1 MNFNYSYRAFVITCL
16 LFAIFFLSLYS
27 WKLGKGQ
34 EPFDPKYDIEYA
46 ETDPITEEK
55 LEEALALSSKE
66 LSTIETN
73 KAYNEAEKFLEEG
86 NDSEEE
92 EEEEEESFEEKLAK
106 MDAAITEGLTS
117 TSEGEIKAAKEKMKE
132 TFETSL
138 KKGTGKKKSTKGSNR
153 RTTISYS
160 LKDRKALD
168 LPNPV
173 YTCEGGGK
181 IVISITVDALGHI
194 TGATYNKG
202 LSTTTNGCLIDS
214 ALAYANEAR
223 FTTLAGKDGQ
233 LGTIS
238 YNFPGQD

>member
-1 MNFNYSYRAFVITCL
+1 VNFDYSYRAFVITCL
-16 LFAIFFLSLYS
+16 LFAIFFLALYS

-46 ETDPITEEK
+46 ETDPILAEEPEEVLAFSTTE
-55 LEEALALSSKE
+55 LGR
-66 LSTIETN
+66 IETN
-73 KAYNEAEKFLEEG
+73 RAYNEAERFLKKGE
-86 NDSEEE
+86 NS
-92 EEEEEESFEEKLAK
+92 EEEESFEEKLAK
-106 MDAAITEGLTS
+106 MDAAISEGLTNNS
-117 TSEGEIKAAKEKMKE
+117 KAEIKAAKEKMKE

-138 KKGTGKKKSTKGSNR
+138 KKDTGEKKSTKGSNR
-153 RTTISYS
+153 RTSISYS
-160 LKDRKALD
+160 LKDRNVLE

-181 IVISITVDALGHI
+181 IVISIEVDALGQI
-194 TGATYNKG
+194 INTTYNKG

-214 ALAYANEAR
+214 ALEYANQSR
-223 FTTLAGKDGQ
+223 FTTLSKKHRQ

>member
-1 MNFNYSYRAFVITCL
+1 MNFDYSYRAFIITCL
-16 LFAIFFLSLYS
+16 LFAIFFLALYS

-34 EPFDPKYDIEYA
+34 EAFNPKYDIEYT
-46 ETDPITEEK
+46 ETDPIVAEE
-55 LEEALALSSKE
+55 LEEELALSTAE
-66 LSTIETN
+66 LSKIETN
-73 KAYNEAEKFLEEG
+73 SAYNEAEKFLKEG
-86 NDSEEE
+86 ETN
-92 EEEEEESFEEKLAK
+92 EEEESFEEKLAK
-106 MDAAITEGLTS
+106 MDAAISEGLTNN
-117 TSEGEIKAAKEKMKE
+117 SEAEIKAAKEKMKE

-138 KKGTGKKKSTKGSNR
+138 KKDAAKKNSTKGSNR

-160 LKDRKALD
+160 LKDRNVLE

-181 IVISITVDALGHI
+181 IVISIEVNALGQI
-194 TGATYNKG
+194 ISATYNKG

-214 ALAYANEAR
+214 ALEYANQSR
-223 FTTLAGKDGQ
+223 FTTLSKKDGQ